1 MARAK
6 LPKTGYHP
14 NMCGI
19 IAILRRAQLAHPQSP
34 ELVADVLD
42 ALEGFEEAVLDASGE
57 LVDTAS
63 ERLHEVADAL
73 AAGVA
78 LSRTPHGVAQLLDDR
93 EAADRLTQRVA
104 AAVALCDQVEARL
117 DASEAGAPQDAQTLE
132 RLNSG
137 LLRLRDELWALG
149 RDAPAATRG
158 VERLLAGSGARHPAS
173 ITAALSI
180 QQALSA
186 LDRMEVRGRDSAGV
200 HLLCTGHG
208 VDLESSAF
216 TDQILDRS
224 TPLFEHREIRVA
236 DGALSLVYKVAEEI
250 GELGDNVRAL
260 RRAMEED
267 PVLAAALRSP
277 QVEVA
282 VLGHT
287 RWASVGL
294 ITEANAHPLN
304 QEARGGLDSEVRP
317 YVVAALN
324 GDVDNYADL
333 KVRAGLTFADEI
345 TTDAKVIPALTAQA
359 LEKDATLEEA
369 FRETVS
375 SFIGSV
381 AIGLQ
386 CAQEPQRLVI
396 AQHGSG
402 QALYVGLAEGA
413 FVVASELYGVVE
425 LTERY
430 LRLDGETPSDPDQP
444 SASRGQIVALD
455 GTRAGSLDGL
465 QRWSYDGSEL
475 PIDPSEPRRAE
486 ITTRDVDRGD
496 APHYLLKEITEAPR
510 SFEKTLRGRLRRG
523 EAGMEVVLE
532 EQTLPARVVEGLR
545 DGSMDRI
552 LVIGQGTA
560 AVAGQG
566 VAAALRGCLPESI
579 REVRALPAT
588 ELSGF
593 GLRPDMSDTL
603 IVAISQSGTTTDT
616 NRTVDLV
623 RGRGATVLAI
633 VNRRGSDLCD
643 KADGVL
649 YTSDGRDIE
658 MSVAS
663 TKAFYA
669 QIAAGQLLAL
679 CLAQR
684 VGGGSMDSAEIER
697 RIEAL
702 RAMPS
707 HMRTVIAQRPAIDEI
722 ARRFAPPK
730 RYWALVGNGLNQIAA
745 EEIRIKLS
753 ELCYKSIACDSTE
766 DKKHIDLS
774 SEPLIL
780 VCAAGL
786 VGSTADDVAK
796 EVAIYRAHKAIPI
809 VVAGEGEQRFKA
821 ASAMVGV
828 PRVHPELDFVL
839 AALVG
844 HLFGYAAALAI
855 DALAVPLREI
865 RSSIEH
871 LTPEWLAEGASA
883 DILGSLRSRS
893 KGAMARY
900 LDDLAGRRYDGHL
913 EASTATRL
921 ALQLRFALGQ
931 MPVEVLP
938 PDAGL
943 AGVGPASPASL
954 VESLGDSLT
963 RAIDE
968 LTRPVDAIKHQ
979 AKTVTVGIS
988 RSDEAML
995 TVPLVQALM
1004 AAGADR
1010 DAVSYADLRT
1020 LAALDPIVDAVVGH
1034 TRYALEGDPRSEDCI
1049 VRKLEAG
1056 GLSRDLVSRTDA
1068 QPILRGTK
1076 RRVAVDRRVLV
1087 ARGSADGRL
1096 FLLVPEVRSGKTT
1109 GLMLLH
1115 LRLLDSASPQALRG
1129 ALQGYRERFEQLRD
1143 AVMETE
1149 DGFREDLLASW
1160 SVEDLLVQPINRLAA
1175 RWRSDSGGE
1184 DGSRDGS
1191 SDRAEERSGP

>member
-1 MARAK
+1 
-6 LPKTGYHP
+6 
-14 NMCGI
+14 MCGI
-19 IAILRRAQLAHPQSP
+19 IAILRRAQREQSLSLDLVDASLEALAG
-34 ELVADVLD
+34 
-42 ALEGFEEAVLDASGE
+42 LEATMFVASGE
-57 LVDTAS
+57 LSDAAAD
-63 ERLHEVADAL
+63 RLHGTADSLLPSVAA
-73 AAGVA
+73 
-78 LSRTPHGVAQLLDDR
+78 SRTPAGVAQLLEDR
-93 EAADRLTQRVA
+93 GGAERLAEAVA
-104 AAVALCDQVEARL
+104 AAVALCDRVEALL
-117 DASEAGAPQDAQTLE
+117 DESDAGSRHDAQSLE
-132 RLNSG
+132 RLNAG
-137 LLRLRDELWALG
+137 LLRLRDALWALG
-149 RDAPAATRG
+149 RDAKAAMDG
-158 VERLLAGSGARHPAS
+158 VERLLAGSGVRHAAAV
-173 ITAALSI
+173 TAALSI
-180 QQALSA
+180 QQALAA

-208 VDLESSAF
+208 IDTESAAF
-216 TDQILDRS
+216 RAQLNERS
-224 TPLFEHREIRVA
+224 TPLFEHREIRIV
-236 DGALSLVYKVAEEI
+236 DGRGGTQGGKALSLVYKVAEEI
-250 GELGDNVRAL
+250 GELGDNVRTL
-260 RRAMEED
+260 RRAMQED

-277 QVEVA
+277 EVEIA

-304 QEARGGLDSEVRP
+304 QEAQSGLEEEHPP

-333 KVRAGLTFADEI
+333 KVRAGLAFADEI

-359 LEKDATLEEA
+359 MERGATMEQA

-375 SFIGSV
+375 SFVGSV

-386 CAQEPQRLVI
+386 CAKEPHRLVV

-402 QALYVGLAEGA
+402 QALYIGLAEDA

-425 LTERY
+425 LTDRY
-430 LRLDGETPSDPDQP
+430 LRLDGETPSDPERP
-444 SASRGQIVALD
+444 SASRGQVIALD
-455 GTRAGSLDGL
+455 GARAGELEGL
-465 QRWSYDGSEL
+465 QRWSYDGTEL
-475 PIDPSEPRRAE
+475 PIDESEPRYAE

-510 SFEKTLRGRLRRG
+510 SFEKTLRGRVRRG
-523 EAGMEVVLE
+523 ASGLEVVLD
-532 EQTLPARVVEGLR
+532 EQTVPQQVIAGLR
-545 DGSMDRI
+545 DGGIERI

-566 VAAALRGCLPESI
+566 VAAALRGCLPERL

-616 NRTVDLV
+616 NRTVDLA
-623 RGRGATVLAI
+623 RGRGAAVLAI
-633 VNRRGSDLCD
+633 VNRRNSDLCD

-679 CLAQR
+679 GLAQKLS
-684 VGGGSMDSAEIER
+684 GASGEETMGAAEVQR

-702 RAMPS
+702 RAMPG
-707 HMRTVIAQRPAIDEI
+707 HMRTVIGQRPAIDEI
-722 ARRFAPPK
+722 ARRYAPPK

-745 EEIRIKLS
+745 QEIRIKLS

-809 VVAGEGEQRFKA
+809 VVASEGDQRYPA

-855 DALAVPLREI
+855 DALAAPLREI

-871 LTPEWLAEGASA
+871 LAPEWVAEGASA
-883 DILGSLRSRS
+883 DILGSLRSGCRD
-893 KGAMARY
+893 AMSRY
-900 LDDLAGRRYDGHL
+900 FDDLAGRRYDGHL
-913 EASTATRL
+913 EASTASRL

-931 MPVEVLP
+931 LPVELLP
-938 PDAGL
+938 SDAGL
-943 AGVGPASPASL
+943 SGVGPASPAGL
-954 VESLGDSLT
+954 VEALSESLT

-988 RSDEAML
+988 RSDEALL
-995 TVPLVQALM
+995 TVPLVASLM
-1004 AAGADR
+1004 DAGADR
-1010 DAVSYADLRT
+1010 DSVSYADLRT
-1020 LAALDPIVDAVVGH
+1020 LAALDPVVDAVVGH
-1034 TRYALEGDPRSEDCI
+1034 TRYALEGDPTSEDCI
-1049 VRKLEAG
+1049 VRKLESG
-1056 GLSRDLVSRTDA
+1056 GLSRDLVSRTDV

-1076 RRVAVDRRVLV
+1076 RRVAVDRRILV

-1096 FLLVPEVRSGKTT
+1096 FLLVPEVRSGRTT
-1109 GLMLLH
+1109 GLVLLH
-1115 LRLLDSASPQALRG
+1115 FRLAETVSPPALRG
-1129 ALQGYRERFEQLRD
+1129 ALQGYRERYEQLRD

-1160 SVEDLLVQPINRLAA
+1160 SIEDLLVQPINRLAA
-1175 RWRSDSGGE
+1175 RWRSSGGADADVE
-1184 DGSRDGS
+1184 AGVRRD
-1191 SDRAEERSGP
+1191 A

>member
-1 MARAK
+1 
-6 LPKTGYHP
+6 
-14 NMCGI
+14 MCGI
-19 IAILRRAQLAHPQSP
+19 IAILRRAQFEVLQSSDLIAGSLQALA
-34 ELVADVLD
+34 ELERGVLGD
-42 ALEGFEEAVLDASGE
+42 AGE
-57 LVDTAS
+57 LRDAAA
-63 ERLHEVADAL
+63 ERLHEVAAAL
-73 AAGVA
+73 ASSVA
-78 LSRTPHGVAQLLDDR
+78 VSRTPAGVAQLLDDR
-93 EAADRLTQRVA
+93 AGAERLVARVRE
-104 AAVALCDQVEARL
+104 AVALCDRVEARL
-117 DASEAGAPQDAQTLE
+117 DEGEAGTLHGAQALE

-137 LLRLRDELWALG
+137 LLKVRDALWALG
-149 RDAPAATRG
+149 RDAPTATRG
-158 VERLLAGSGARHPAS
+158 VERLLAHGGAHHAAS
-173 ITAALSI
+173 VTAALSI
-180 QQALSA
+180 QQALAA

-208 VDLESSAF
+208 IDLEGATF
-216 TDQILDRS
+216 QEHLRDRS

-236 DGALSLVYKVAEEI
+236 GNALALVYKVAEEI
-250 GELGDNVRAL
+250 GELGDNVRTL

-277 QVEVA
+277 EIEVA

-304 QEARGGLDSEVRP
+304 QEAHAGLDASP

-333 KVRAGLTFADEI
+333 KVRAGLAFADEI

-359 LEKDATLEEA
+359 MERGAPLEQA
-369 FRETVS
+369 FRETVAA
-375 SFIGSV
+375 FVGSV

-386 CAQEPQRLVI
+386 CADDPRRLVI
-396 AQHGSG
+396 AQRGSG
-402 QALYVGLAEGA
+402 QALYVGLAEDA

-425 LTERY
+425 LTDRY
-430 LRLDGETPSDPDQP
+430 LRLDGETPSDPERP
-444 SASRGQIVALD
+444 STSRGQVLALD
-455 GTRAGSLDGL
+455 GRAAGGLDGL
-465 QRWSYDGSEL
+465 RRWSYDGTEL
-475 PIDPSEPRRAE
+475 PIAESEPRRAE

-510 SFEKTLRGRLRRG
+510 SFEKTLRGRVRRG
-523 EAGMEVVLE
+523 VSGLEVVLD
-532 EQTLPARVVEGLR
+532 EQTVPARVAEGLR
-545 DGSMDRI
+545 DGSIERI

-566 VAAALRGCLPESI
+566 VAAALRGCLPQRL
-579 REVRALPAT
+579 REIRALPAT

-593 GLRPDMSDTL
+593 GLRPDMADTL
-603 IVAISQSGTTTDT
+603 VVAISQSGTTTDT

-623 RGRGATVLAI
+623 RGRGAAVLAI
-633 VNRRGSDLCD
+633 VNRRNSDLCD

-679 CLAQR
+679 GLAQQIDD
-684 VGGGSMDSAEIER
+684 GSLDAGEVQR

-702 RAMPS
+702 RAMPG
-707 HMRTVIAQRPAIDEI
+707 HMRTVIEQRPAIDEI
-722 ARRFAPPK
+722 ARRYAPPK

-745 EEIRIKLS
+745 QEIRIKLS

-809 VVAGEGEQRFKA
+809 VVASEGDQRYPA

-855 DALAVPLREI
+855 DALAAPLREI

-871 LTPEWLAEGASA
+871 LAPEWLAKGTSA
-883 DILGSLRSRS
+883 DILGSLRARSRD
-893 KGAMARY
+893 AMTRFF
-900 LDDLAGRRYDGHL
+900 DDLAGRRYDGHL

-931 MPVEVLP
+931 MPVEMLP
-938 PDAGL
+938 SDAGL
-943 AGVGPASPASL
+943 TGVGPSSPAGL
-954 VESLGDSLT
+954 VEALGESLT

-988 RSDEAML
+988 RSDEALL
-995 TVPLVQALM
+995 TVPLVASLM

-1020 LAALDPIVDAVVGH
+1020 LAALDPVVESVVGH
-1034 TRYALEGDPRSEDCI
+1034 TRYSLEGDPSSGDCI
-1049 VRKLEAG
+1049 VRKLESG

-1109 GLMLLH
+1109 GLVLLH
-1115 LRLLDSASPQALRG
+1115 LRLVDSVAPPVLRG
-1129 ALQGYRERFEQLRD
+1129 ALQGYRERYEQLRD

-1160 SVEDLLVQPINRLAA
+1160 SVEDLLVQPINRLAG
-1175 RWRSDSGGE
+1175 RWRSDAA
-1184 DGSRDGS
+1184 DGSGAS
-1191 SDRAEERSGP
+1191 S

>member
-1 MARAK
+1 
-6 LPKTGYHP
+6 
-14 NMCGI
+14 MCGI
-19 IAILRRAQLAHPQSP
+19 IAILRRAQLGDPHSP
-34 ELVADVLD
+34 ALVDGCLD
-42 ALEGFEEAVLDASGE
+42 ALEGLAPGVLDESGE
-57 LVDTAS
+57 LEKKAAD
-63 ERLHEVADAL
+63 RLHEVADAL
-73 AAGVA
+73 KVSVA
-78 LSRTPHGVAQLLDDR
+78 VSRTPEGVAQLLDDPAAAERLQTRVR
-93 EAADRLTQRVA
+93 EAVD
-104 AAVALCDQVEARL
+104 LCDRVEERL
-117 DASEAGAPQDAQTLE
+117 DDSGADVAHDARNLE

-137 LLRLRDELWALG
+137 LLRLRDALWALG
-149 RDAPAATRG
+149 RDAPGSARG
-158 VERLLAGSGARHPAS
+158 VERLLARSGKRHPSSVA
-173 ITAALSI
+173 AALSI
-180 QQALSA
+180 QQALAA

-200 HLLCTGHG
+200 HLLCTDHG
-208 VDLESSAF
+208 IDLESAAF
-216 TDQILDRS
+216 QAQLRDRS
-224 TPLFEHREIRVA
+224 TPLFEHREVRVA
-236 DGALSLVYKVAEEI
+236 GEALSLVYKVAEEI
-250 GELGDNVRAL
+250 GELGDNVRTL
-260 RRAMEED
+260 RHAMEED
-267 PVLAAALRSP
+267 QILAAALRSP
-277 QVEVA
+277 QIEIA

-304 QEARGGLDSEVRP
+304 QEAQTGLGSDAAP

-333 KVRAGLTFADEI
+333 KVRAGLAFADEI

-359 LEKDATLEEA
+359 LERGAPLEEA

-375 SFIGSV
+375 SFVGSV

-386 CAQEPQRLVI
+386 SASEPERLVI

-402 QALYVGLAEGA
+402 QALYVGLAEDA

-425 LTERY
+425 LTDRY
-430 LRLDGETPSDPDQP
+430 LRLDGETPSDPARP
-444 SASRGQIVALD
+444 NASRGQIVALD
-455 GTRAGSLDGL
+455 GRRAGELEGL
-465 QRWSYDGSEL
+465 RRWSYDGTEL
-475 PIDPSEPRRAE
+475 PIGGNEPRRAE

-510 SFEKTLRGRLRRG
+510 SFEKTLRGRVRQGDSGL
-523 EAGMEVVLE
+523 EVLLE
-532 EQTLPARVVEGLR
+532 EQTLPARVVDGLR
-545 DGSMDRI
+545 DGTIERI

-566 VAAALRGCLPESI
+566 VAAALRGCVPERL

-623 RGRGATVLAI
+623 RGRGAAVLAI
-633 VNRRGSDLCD
+633 VNRRNSDLCD

-679 CLAQR
+679 GLAQR
-684 VGGGSMDSAEIER
+684 IGESAMEPDEIQR
-697 RIEAL
+697 RLEAL
-702 RAMPS
+702 RSMPA
-707 HMRTVIAQRPAIDEI
+707 HMRTVIEQRPAIDEI
-722 ARRFAPPK
+722 ARRYAPPK

-745 EEIRIKLS
+745 QEIRIKLS

-809 VVAGEGEQRFKA
+809 VVASEGDQRYPA

-855 DALAVPLREI
+855 DALAAPLREI
-865 RSSIEH
+865 RSNIEH
-871 LTPEWLAEGASA
+871 LAPGWLAEGASA
-883 DILGSLRSRS
+883 DILGSLRSHSRQ
-893 KGAMARY
+893 AMVRY
-900 LDDLAGRRYDGHL
+900 FDDLAGRRYDGHL
-913 EASTATRL
+913 EASTATKL

-931 MPVEVLP
+931 LPVELLP
-938 PDAGL
+938 SDAGL
-943 AGVGPASPASL
+943 SGVGPSSPAGL
-954 VESLGDSLT
+954 VEALGDSLT

-988 RSDEAML
+988 RSDEALL
-995 TVPLVQALM
+995 TVPLVAALM

-1020 LAALDPIVDAVVGH
+1020 LAALDPVVDAVVGH
-1034 TRYALEGDPRSEDCI
+1034 TRYSLEGDPASEDCI
-1049 VRKLEAG
+1049 VRKLESG
-1056 GLSRDLVSRTDA
+1056 GLSRDLVSRTEA

-1076 RRVAVDRRVLV
+1076 RRVAVDRRALV

-1096 FLLVPEVRSGKTT
+1096 FLLVPEVRSGRAT
-1109 GLMLLH
+1109 GLVLLH
-1115 LRLLDSASPQALRG
+1115 LRLADAIPAPTLRG
-1129 ALQGYRERFEQLRD
+1129 ALQGYRERYEQLRD

-1149 DGFREDLLASW
+1149 DGFREDLLTSW

-1175 RWRSDSGGE
+1175 SWRSPSVNDAGE
-1184 DGSRDGS
+1184 SRE
-1191 SDRAEERSGP
+1191 A